1 MVDRGGGRASL
12 RRIQSAMVGD
22 GSVFEQSELRLGAC
36 FVGESA
42 YWRVAGDGSVRS
54 GAGADHEEP

>member
-1 MVDRGGGRASL
+1 
-12 RRIQSAMVGD
+12 MVGD